1 MAVMT
6 SLVSRSEGHAV
17 SMTIQQWL
25 QQGESLYQTA
35 VKEFHAIEAQLQEL
49 ETRLTAKL
57 TEVNQIA
64 SLLGKSPV
72 ESARRSGGE
81 MSTTQIVSSGP
92 IEEVERHHPSPAS
105 ANNIARALTGKF
117 GR

>member
-1 MAVMT
+1 
-6 SLVSRSEGHAV
+6 
-17 SMTIQQWL
+17 MTIQQWL

-49 ETRLTAKL
+49 EGRLTAKL

-72 ESARRSGGE
+72 ESARRPNA
-81 MSTTQIVSSGP
+81 MSTTQIVSSPP
-92 IEEVERHHPSPAS
+92 IEEMERHQPNPSS